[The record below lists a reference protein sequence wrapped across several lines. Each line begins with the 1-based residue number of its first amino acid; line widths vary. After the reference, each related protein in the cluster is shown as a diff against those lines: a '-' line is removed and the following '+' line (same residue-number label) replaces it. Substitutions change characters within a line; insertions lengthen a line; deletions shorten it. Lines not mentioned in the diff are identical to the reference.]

1 MEARVRSYIK
11 KKDKSKIKEKE
22 SFKILRV
29 TQNLTKKKEKE
40 KEKEKE
46 KDKNKEIEKD
56 RKEETF
62 KVKRNLKYNK
72 SMAGILSD
80 SETIKTETT
89 RGDTLTENSKN
100 KFVYRKSVNKKNFSF
115 AIKNFFSGK
124 NQENSCE
131 KKNRLNY
138 SMSLNKFIKNGHN
151 NSDSNENILNTNHNF
166 YRKQS
171 NLLDNYRTNHIM
183 LDNINI
189 NKSLNLYSDKSHKF
203 YDRSNN
209 ISCLYDRNE
218 EFINIED
225 LLLLEEKFNEVLIS
239 VKSRHNTPNE
249 CFELLNSYQQSSLYN
264 NFENYFRD
272 LTSKTIVHSAIMYL
286 IYNVIICYHFS
297 FDVSFF
303 NSCYQFLESILE
315 INHKSYLL
323 LCDLISLKISSSSME
338 NIWVDK
344 LRQMIKDNLRHIEL
358 NNKEYTSFFLQHDNI
373 NYKNQS
379 SNNLLEIKFY
389 SIKIEKCLKLF
400 LNSLNSNN
408 ALKSE
413 FCALYENI
421 DSISADKLLHFFKS
435 KIIRVIN
442 QNASVAGIESSS
454 YKILLNEN
462 SIQLPYLKNKCRK
475 KFSLVLDLDETLISF
490 KLEPNDE
497 NKGTIRFRP
506 YLDSFL
512 QKVKEKY
519 EIIVFTSGTQDYADP
534 LEDAIEQDEKYFD
547 ARLYRQH
554 TIACG
559 KDIVKDISRI
569 GRPLDK
575 ILIVE
580 NMPQNYRL
588 QKENGILIKSFY
600 GEDIYDTALVA
611 LGDIL
616 MKIANEFN
624 DVRKG
629 IAKYKNEILNKV
641 SSNLSKKEKNEK

>member
-239 VKSRHNTPNE
+239 VKSKHNTPNE

-379 SNNLLEIKFY
+379 SSNLLEIKFY

-462 SIQLPYLKNKCRK
+462 SIQLPYLKNKCSK

-600 GEDIYDTALVA
+600 GEDIYDTALLS